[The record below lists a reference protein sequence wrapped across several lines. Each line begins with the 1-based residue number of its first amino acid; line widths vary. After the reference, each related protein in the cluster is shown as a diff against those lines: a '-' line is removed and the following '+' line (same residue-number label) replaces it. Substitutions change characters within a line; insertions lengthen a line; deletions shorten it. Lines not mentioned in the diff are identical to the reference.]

1 MKSEAKSLGQLNQ
14 LGQAPFFPFL
24 LPFFVFLLLFVF
36 SLVSCKNWEPLLR
49 ASYVRQKIYR
59 EKTDLLLAE
68 LHYPFSGNSNLDSL
82 LREKI
87 LTKYRAF
94 RDRLDQDSME
104 LLDQG
109 VAFVYRATFDALRS
123 PDLRIISFVL
133 YEIQEIQRPN
143 TQTSTTAA
151 EIFVYSLRLER
162 AVDFFDVV
170 QEPLLVF
177 ENLAAS
183 CLRQLE
189 EFSGTGNFYS
199 QGVQPDREHL
209 KMLSFGKSGIQVSFP
224 PGQVMAESQGVIHI
238 LVPWAEAIPNTPWQM
253 GIVRSFRPPGYRSR
267 ARKKEAAS

>member
-1 MKSEAKSLGQLNQ
+1 MQKIQSLWRRIPLSV
-14 LGQAPFFPFL
+14 LST
-24 LPFFVFLLLFVF
+24 VFLLLFVA
-36 SLVSCKNWEPLLR
+36 CKNLEPLLN

-68 LHYPFSGNSNLDSL
+68 LHFPFTGNSGLDSL

-87 LTKYRAF
+87 LAKYRIF
-94 RDRLDQDSME
+94 RSRLNQNSMT

-109 VAFVYRATFDALRS
+109 IAFVYRATFEALRS
-123 PDLRIISFVL
+123 PDLRIVSFVL
-133 YEIQEIQRPN
+133 YETQETEVAGKPE
-143 TQTSTTAA
+143 QTSTTEA
-151 EIFVYSLRLER
+151 EIFVYSLRFER

-177 ENLAAS
+177 EKLAAS

-189 EFSGTGNFYS
+189 EFVGTGNFYS

-224 PGQVMAESQGVIHI
+224 PGQVMDESQGVIHI
-238 LVPWAEAIPNTPWQM
+238 LVPWAEAIPNVPWQM
-253 GIVRSFRPPGYRSR
+253 GIVPSFWGYR
-267 ARKKEAAS
+267 KKRLLDA